1 MEKKIAATNRKA
13 FHEYHILDT
22 YEAGIEL
29 FGSEVKSL
37 REGKANLKESYVTI
51 RGSQAWLIG
60 VHINSYSHVGFE
72 IPEPVR
78 KRKLLL
84 NKREIQKIK
93 ISLDQKGLTAVPLKI
108 YFNKD
113 GWAKLELGMAKGK
126 KTYDKRD
133 SMKERDIRREAQ
145 REIRNRDR

>member
-1 MEKKIAATNRKA
+1 
-13 FHEYHILDT
+13 
-22 YEAGIEL
+22 
-29 FGSEVKSL
+29 
-37 REGKANLKESYVTI
+37 
-51 RGSQAWLIG
+51 
-60 VHINSYSHVGFE
+60 
-72 IPEPVR
+72 
-78 KRKLLL
+78 
-84 NKREIQKIK
+84 
-93 ISLDQKGLTAVPLKI
+93 VPLKI

>member
-1 MEKKIAATNRKA
+1 
-13 FHEYHILDT
+13 L
-22 YEAGIEL
+22 
-29 FGSEVKSL
+29 
-37 REGKANLKESYVTI
+37 NL
-51 RGSQAWLIG
+51 
-60 VHINSYSHVGFE
+60 
-72 IPEPVR
+72 
-78 KRKLLL
+78 
-84 NKREIQKIK
+84 K